1 MIPLERFT
9 EEAREAL
16 ARVQQLLFRL
26 RHNQLDAEHLL
37 LGLLG
42 EPDGL
47 VKAAFQKL
55 DGFQPALLLE
65 WLRTELSRRPV
76 AAQTG
81 SIYVTARA
89 KEALDQALATA
100 QQRGDQF
107 AGTEHLLLALLAD
120 PHDELT
126 LAAQRAG
133 LNRAVLAQ
141 AFEDVRGGRTVDSA
155 SAEGSFQALEKYGVD
170 LTALATD
177 GKLDPVIGREDE
189 ILRLME
195 VLVRRMKNNP
205 VLVGEPGVGKTAVVE
220 GLAQRIVSL
229 QVPEPLEGKRIVAID
244 MGLLIAGAKFRGEF
258 EERLKSVIAE
268 TRAAKG
274 KVILFIDEI
283 HTLVGTGN
291 AEGAMDA
298 ANMLKP
304 ALARGELRLIGAT
317 TNDEYRERIEKDAA
331 LERRFAPVYVD
342 EPSPAEALLILEGL
356 KARYEQHHQ
365 LGISHEAL
373 ETAVRLSE
381 RYIQDRSL
389 PDKAIDL
396 MDEAAAKVRLRTAVE
411 QADSPFARIKRL
423 KVEEDKAW
431 QERDYEAAAQAKAD
445 RLRLEEEN
453 PDAVA
458 QIDGRV
464 PAATVM
470 PEDVAAVVATWTG
483 VPVKS
488 LYTEEAARL
497 LRLEEA
503 LHARVVDQDEAVAAV
518 ADAIRRSRSGL
529 GDPRRPIGSFLFLGP
544 TGVGKTELAKTL
556 ADYLFDDENALLRL
570 DMSEYMEPHTVS
582 RLFGSPPGYV
592 GFDQGGQLTEAVRRR
607 PYQVILFD
615 EVEKAHPEVFNA
627 LLQILD
633 DGRLTDGHG
642 RTVDFRNTVIIM
654 TSNVGSTRAYEK
666 RRDTLGFSTSVDVR
680 ENEQIERRLREELKR
695 TFRPEF
701 LNRIDDV
708 IIFHRLPEASLYRVV
723 DKMLDELRSRL
734 AERQLTLELSDA
746 ARGWLV
752 KNGYDEA
759 YGARP
764 LRRLIQKEVENALAR
779 SVLGSDYG
787 AGDRILVDVVDDRL
801 TFARQS
807 VAGGETEVAAVAEV
821 SQPAAH

>member
-1 MIPLERFT
+1 LIPLEKFT

-16 ARVQQLLFRL
+16 ARVQQLLLRL

-47 VKAAFQKL
+47 IKAAFQKL
-55 DGFQPALLLE
+55 EGFQPALLLE
-65 WLRTELSRRPV
+65 WLRVELSRRPV
-76 AAQTG
+76 AAQPG
-81 SIYVTARA
+81 AIYVTARA
-89 KEALDQALATA
+89 KQALDQALADA

-107 AGTEHLLLALLAD
+107 ASTEHLLLALLAD
-120 PHDELT
+120 PQDELT
-126 LAAQRAG
+126 QAAERAG
-133 LNRAVLAQ
+133 LNRATLAR
-141 AFEDVRGGRTVDSA
+141 AFDEVRGGRTVDSPT
-155 SAEGSFQALEKYGVD
+155 AEGSFQALEKYGVD
-170 LTALATD
+170 LTALAAD

-189 ILRLME
+189 ILRMME
-195 VLVRRMKNNP
+195 VLVRRTKNNP

-220 GLAQRIVSL
+220 GLAQRIASR
-229 QVPEPLEGKRIVAID
+229 QVPEPLEGKRVVALD

-258 EERLKSVIAE
+258 EERLKSVVAE
-268 TRAAKG
+268 TKAAKG
-274 KVILFIDEI
+274 GVILFVDEL

-291 AEGAMDA
+291 AEGALDA

-304 ALARGELRLIGAT
+304 ALARGELRMIGAT
-317 TNDEYRERIEKDAA
+317 THDEYRERIEKDAA
-331 LERRFAPVYVD
+331 LERRFAPVYID
-342 EPSPAEALLILEGL
+342 EPSPEEALLILQGL
-356 KARYEQHHQ
+356 RARYEQHHE
-365 LGISHEAL
+365 LGITQEAL

-381 RYIQDRSL
+381 RYISDRSL

-411 QADSPFARIKRL
+411 QADSPAARIKRL
-423 KVEEDKAW
+423 KTEEDTAW
-431 QERDYEAAAQAKAD
+431 QNRDYEAAAQAKAD

-458 QIDGRV
+458 QLEGRV
-464 PAATVM
+464 PAAIVT
-470 PEDVAAVVATWTG
+470 PEDVAAVVAVWTG

-488 LYTEEAARL
+488 LYTEEAAKL
-497 LRLEEA
+497 LHLEEA
-503 LHARVVDQDEAVAAV
+503 LHARVVDQDEAVIAV

-529 GDPRRPIGSFLFLGP
+529 SDPKRPIGSFLFLGP

-556 ADYLFDDENALLRL
+556 ADYLFDDEDALLRL

-666 RRDTLGFSTSVDVR
+666 RRDTLGFATSAEVR
-680 ENEQIERRLREELKR
+680 EEEQIERRLREELKR

-701 LNRIDDV
+701 LNRIDEV
-708 IIFHRLPEASLYRVV
+708 IVFHRLPEASLFRVV
-723 DKMLDELRSRL
+723 DKMLDELRARL
-734 AERQLTLELSDA
+734 TERQLRLELTDE
-746 ARGWLV
+746 ARAWLV

-764 LRRLIQKEVENALAR
+764 LKRLIQKEVENALAR
-779 SVLGSDYG
+779 QVLGSDVTQ
-787 AGDRILVDVVDDRL
+787 GDRIKVHVLDDRL
-801 TFARQS
+801 AFEVQS
-807 VAGGETEVAAVAEV
+807 SAAENGEVPVAAEV
-821 SQPAAH
+821 SHQAA

>member
-1 MIPLERFT
+1 LIPLERFT

-16 ARVQQLLFRL
+16 ARVQQLLLRL

-55 DGFQPALLLE
+55 DEFQPAMLLE
-65 WLRTELSRRPV
+65 WLRTELSQRPV
-76 AAQTG
+76 AAQTNA
-81 SIYVTARA
+81 IYITARA
-89 KEALDQALATA
+89 KNALDQALADA

-120 PHDELT
+120 PNDELT
-126 LAAQRAG
+126 QAAQRAG
-133 LNRAVLAQ
+133 LRRDVLAR
-141 AFEDVRGGRTVDSA
+141 AFEEVRGGRTVDSPT
-155 SAEGSFQALEKYGVD
+155 AEGSFQALEKYGVD
-170 LTALATD
+170 LTALAAD

-195 VLVRRMKNNP
+195 VLVRRTKNNP

-220 GLAQRIVSL
+220 GLAQRIASG
-229 QVPEPLEGKRIVAID
+229 QVPEPLEGKRVVAID

-268 TRAAKG
+268 TKASNGR
-274 KVILFIDEI
+274 VVLFVDEL
-283 HTLVGTGN
+283 HTLVGAGN
-291 AEGAMDA
+291 AEGALDA

-304 ALARGELRLIGAT
+304 ALARGELRMIGAT
-317 TNDEYRERIEKDAA
+317 THDEYRERIERDAA
-331 LERRFAPVYVD
+331 LERRFAPVFVD
-342 EPSPAEALLILEGL
+342 EPSPAEALQILEGL

-365 LGISHEAL
+365 LGISQEAL
-373 ETAVRLSE
+373 ETAVRLSG
-381 RYIQDRSL
+381 RYIQDRNL

-411 QADSPFARIKRL
+411 QADSPAARIKRL

-431 QERDYEAAAQAKAD
+431 QDRDYEGAAQAKAD

-453 PDAVA
+453 PEALA
-458 QIDGRV
+458 QVEGRV
-464 PAATVM
+464 PNATVT

-488 LYTEEAARL
+488 LYTEEAAKL
-497 LRLEEA
+497 LLLEDA

-529 GDPRRPIGSFLFLGP
+529 GDPKRPIGSFLFLGP

-556 ADYLFDDENALLRL
+556 ADYLFDDEDALLRL

-642 RTVDFRNTVIIM
+642 RTVDFRNTVVIM
-654 TSNVGSTRAYEK
+654 TSNLGSTRAYEK
-666 RRDTLGFSTSVDVR
+666 RRDTLGFGTSAEVR
-680 ENEQIERRLREELKR
+680 EDEQIERRLKEELKR

-701 LNRIDDV
+701 LNRIDEV
-708 IIFHRLPEASLYRVV
+708 IVFHRLPEASLFRVV
-723 DKMLDELRSRL
+723 DKMLDELRARL
-734 AERQLTLELSDA
+734 AERQLTLELTDE

-779 SVLGSDYG
+779 RVLGSDFAEG
-787 AGDRILVDVVDDRL
+787 ERIMVTVDGDRLAFERL
-801 TFARQS
+801 APALEVT
-807 VAGGETEVAAVAEV
+807 ETVTEV
-821 SQPAAH
+821 SQAA

>member
-1 MIPLERFT
+1 LIPLERFT

-16 ARVQQLLFRL
+16 ARVQQLLLRL

-55 DGFQPALLLE
+55 DEFQPAMLLE
-65 WLRTELSRRPV
+65 WLRTELSHRPV
-76 AAQTG
+76 AAQTNA
-81 SIYVTARA
+81 IYITARA
-89 KEALDQALATA
+89 KNALDQALADA

-120 PHDELT
+120 PNDELT
-126 LAAQRAG
+126 QAAQRAG
-133 LNRAVLAQ
+133 LHRDVLAR
-141 AFEDVRGGRTVDSA
+141 AFEEVRGGRTVDSPT
-155 SAEGSFQALEKYGVD
+155 AEGSFQALEKYGVD
-170 LTALATD
+170 LTALAAD

-195 VLVRRMKNNP
+195 VLVRRTKNNP

-220 GLAQRIVSL
+220 GLAQRIASG
-229 QVPEPLEGKRIVAID
+229 QVPEPLEGKRVVAID

-268 TRAAKG
+268 TKASNGR
-274 KVILFIDEI
+274 VVLFVDEL
-283 HTLVGTGN
+283 HTLVGAGN
-291 AEGAMDA
+291 AEGALDA

-304 ALARGELRLIGAT
+304 ALARGELRMIGAT
-317 TNDEYRERIEKDAA
+317 THDEYRERIERDAA
-331 LERRFAPVYVD
+331 LERRFAPVFVD
-342 EPSPAEALLILEGL
+342 EPSPAEALQILEGL
-356 KARYEQHHQ
+356 KSRYEQHHQ
-365 LGISHEAL
+365 LGISQEAL
-373 ETAVRLSE
+373 ETAVRLSG
-381 RYIQDRSL
+381 RYIQDRNL

-411 QADSPFARIKRL
+411 QADSPASRIKRL

-431 QERDYEAAAQAKAD
+431 QDRDYEGAAQAKAD

-453 PDAVA
+453 PEALA
-458 QIDGRV
+458 QVEGRV
-464 PAATVM
+464 PNATVT

-488 LYTEEAARL
+488 LYTEEAAKL
-497 LRLEEA
+497 LLLEDA

-529 GDPRRPIGSFLFLGP
+529 GDPKRPIGSFLFLGP

-556 ADYLFDDENALLRL
+556 ADYLFDDEDALLRL

-642 RTVDFRNTVIIM
+642 RTVDFRNTVVIM

-666 RRDTLGFSTSVDVR
+666 RRDTLGFGTSAEVR
-680 ENEQIERRLREELKR
+680 EDEQIERRLKEELKR

-701 LNRIDDV
+701 LNRIDEV
-708 IIFHRLPEASLYRVV
+708 IVFHRLPEASLFRVV
-723 DKMLDELRSRL
+723 DKMLDELRARL
-734 AERQLTLELSDA
+734 TERQLTLELTDE

-779 SVLGSDYG
+779 RVLGSDFAEG
-787 AGDRILVDVVDDRL
+787 ERIMVTVDEDRL
-801 TFARQS
+801 AFERLAGLPHEQP
-807 VAGGETEVAAVAEV
+807 VAEPVITEV
-821 SQPAAH
+821 SQAA

>member
-1 MIPLERFT
+1 VIPLERFT

-16 ARVQQLLFRL
+16 ARVQQLLLRL

-65 WLRTELSRRPV
+65 WLRTELGRRPV
-76 AAQTG
+76 AAQPG
-81 SIYVTARA
+81 PIYVTPRA
-89 KEALDQALATA
+89 KQALDQALADA

-107 AGTEHLLLALLAD
+107 ASTEHLLLALLAD
-120 PHDELT
+120 PNDELT
-126 LAAQRAG
+126 QAAERAG
-133 LNRAVLAQ
+133 LNRGVLAR
-141 AFEDVRGGRTVDSA
+141 AFEEVRGGRSVDSA
-155 SAEGSFQALEKYGVD
+155 TAEGSFQALEKYGVD
-170 LTALATD
+170 LTALAAE

-195 VLVRRMKNNP
+195 VLVRRTKNNP

-220 GLAQRIVSL
+220 GLAQRITSK
-229 QVPEPLEGKRIVAID
+229 QVPEPLEGKRVVALD

-268 TRAAKG
+268 TKAAKG
-274 KVILFIDEI
+274 AVILFVDEL

-291 AEGAMDA
+291 AEGSLDA

-304 ALARGELRLIGAT
+304 ALARGELRMIGAT
-317 TNDEYRERIEKDAA
+317 THDEYRERIEKDAA
-331 LERRFAPVYVD
+331 LERRFAPIYVD
-342 EPSPAEALLILEGL
+342 EPSAAEALLILQGL
-356 KARYEQHHQ
+356 KARYEQHHE
-365 LGISHEAL
+365 LGISQEAL

-381 RYIQDRSL
+381 RYIQDRML

-411 QADSPFARIKRL
+411 QADSPANQIKRL
-423 KVEEDKAW
+423 KIAEDKAW
-431 QERDYEAAAQAKAD
+431 QDRDYEGAAQAKAD

-453 PDAVA
+453 PDALA
-458 QIDGRV
+458 QVEGRV
-464 PAATVM
+464 PAATVT
-470 PEDVAAVVATWTG
+470 PEDVAAVVAIWTG

-488 LYTEEAARL
+488 LYTEEAAKL
-497 LRLEEA
+497 LHLEEA
-503 LHARVVDQDEAVAAV
+503 LHARVVDQNEAVAAV

-529 GDPRRPIGSFLFLGP
+529 GDPKRPIGSFLFLGP

-615 EVEKAHPEVFNA
+615 EVEKAHPEVFNS

-666 RRDTLGFSTSVDVR
+666 RRDTLGFGTSVEVR
-680 ENEQIERRLREELKR
+680 EDEQIERRLREELKR

-701 LNRIDDV
+701 LNRIDEV
-708 IIFHRLPEASLYRVV
+708 IVFHRLPEASLYMVV
-723 DKMLDELRSRL
+723 DKMLDELRTRL
-734 AERQLTLELSDA
+734 AERQLTLELSDD
-746 ARGWLV
+746 ARAWLV

-779 SVLGSDYG
+779 RVLGSDFSL
-787 AGDRILVDVVDDRL
+787 GDRIMVEVVDDRL
-801 TFARQS
+801 DFKVLTP
-807 VAGGETEVAAVAEV
+807 VGEKATVEDVAEV
-821 SQPAAH
+821 TQAA

>member
-1 MIPLERFT
+1 LIPLERFT
-9 EEAREAL
+9 DEAREVL
-16 ARVQQLLFRL
+16 ARVQQLLLRL

-37 LGLLG
+37 LALLG

-47 VKAAFQKL
+47 VKAVFQKL
-55 DGFQPALLLE
+55 DGFQAEVLLG
-65 WLRTELSRRPV
+65 WLRAELSRRPI
-76 AAQTG
+76 ATQPGA
-81 SIYVTARA
+81 IYLTPRARL
-89 KEALDQALATA
+89 ALDSALADA
-100 QQRGDQF
+100 ERRGDQF

-120 PHDELT
+120 PRDELT
-126 LAAQRAG
+126 QAAERAG
-133 LNRAVLAQ
+133 LTHAALAR
-141 AFEDVRGGRTVDSA
+141 AFEEVRGGRTVDSP
-155 SAEGSFQALEKYGVD
+155 SAEGSFQSLQKYGVD
-170 LTALATD
+170 LTALASD
-177 GKLDPVIGREDE
+177 GKLDPVIGREEE

-195 VLVRRMKNNP
+195 VLVRRTKNNP

-220 GLAQRIVSL
+220 GLAQRIASG
-229 QVPEPLEGKRIVAID
+229 QVPEPLEGKRLVALD

-258 EERLKSVIAE
+258 EERLKAVVAE
-268 TRAAKG
+268 TKASNG
-274 KVILFIDEI
+274 KVILFLDEV
-283 HTLVGTGN
+283 HTLVGSGN
-291 AEGAMDA
+291 AEGALDG
-298 ANMLKP
+298 ANLLKP

-342 EPSPAEALLILEGL
+342 EPSPEEALQILEGL
-356 KARYEQHHQ
+356 KSRYEQHHQ
-365 LGISHEAL
+365 LDISQEAL
-373 ETAVRLSE
+373 QTAVRLSE

-396 MDEAAAKVRLRTAVE
+396 MDEAAAKVRLRTATQ
-411 QADSPFARIKRL
+411 QADSPVAQIKRL
-423 KVEEDKAW
+423 RVEEDTAW
-431 QERDYEAAAQAKAD
+431 QNRDYEGAARAKAD
-445 RLRLEEEN
+445 RLRLEEEH
-453 PDAVA
+453 PEAVD
-458 QIDGRV
+458 QIEGRAPGAV
-464 PAATVM
+464 VT

-488 LYTEEAARL
+488 LYTEEAAKL
-497 LRLEEA
+497 LHLEEA
-503 LHARVVDQDEAVAAV
+503 LHARVVDQDEAVIAV

-556 ADYLFDDENALLRL
+556 AEYLFDDEDALLRM

-592 GFDQGGQLTEAVRRR
+592 GYDQGGQLTEAVRRR

-666 RRDTLGFSTSVDVR
+666 RRDTLGFSTSAEVR
-680 ENEQIERRLREELKR
+680 EEEQIERRLRDELKR

-701 LNRIDDV
+701 LNRIDEV
-708 IIFHRLPEASLYRVV
+708 IIFHRLPEASLYMVV
-723 DKMLDELRSRL
+723 DRMLGDLRARL
-734 AERQLTLELSDA
+734 AERLLSLELTDE
-746 ARGWLV
+746 ARAWLV
-752 KNGYDEA
+752 TNGYDEA

-764 LRRLIQKEVENALAR
+764 LRRLIQKEIENALAR
-779 SVLGSDYG
+779 RVLGEEFG
-787 AGDRILVDVVDDRL
+787 AGDVIRVTIVDDRL
-801 TFARQS
+801 SFERLTP
-807 VAGGETEVAAVAEV
+807 AGSGAAVVAQEV
-821 SQPAAH
+821 PQAA

>member
-1 MIPLERFT
+1 M
-9 EEAREAL
+9 
-16 ARVQQLLFRL
+16 RVQQLLQRL

-37 LGLLG
+37 LALLG

-47 VKAAFQKL
+47 IKAAFQKL
-55 DGFQPALLLE
+55 DGFQPAVLLG
-65 WLRTELSRRPV
+65 WLRAELGRRPLSTQSGAV
-76 AAQTG
+76 YLTP
-81 SIYVTARA
+81 RA
-89 KEALDQALATA
+89 KLAFDAALADA
-100 QQRGDQF
+100 DRRGDQF

-120 PHDELT
+120 PRDELT
-126 LAAQRAG
+126 QAAERAG
-133 LNRAVLAQ
+133 LNRAALAA
-141 AFEDVRGGRTVDSA
+141 AFEDVRGGRSVDSPT
-155 SAEGSFQALEKYGVD
+155 AESSFQALEKYGVD
-170 LTALATD
+170 LTALASE
-177 GKLDPVIGREDE
+177 GKLDPVIGREEE

-195 VLVRRMKNNP
+195 VLVRRTKNNP

-220 GLAQRIVSL
+220 GLAQRIASG
-229 QVPEPLEGKRIVAID
+229 QVPEPLEGKRVVGLD

-258 EERLKSVIAE
+258 EERLKAVVAE
-268 TRAAKG
+268 TKASHG
-274 KVILFIDEI
+274 QVILFLDEL
-283 HTLVGTGN
+283 HTLVGSGN
-291 AEGAMDA
+291 AEGALDG
-298 ANMLKP
+298 ANLLKP

-342 EPSPAEALLILEGL
+342 EPSPEEALQILEGL

-365 LGISHEAL
+365 LDISQEAL
-373 ETAVRLSE
+373 QTAVKLSE

-396 MDEAAAKVRLRTAVE
+396 MDEAAAKVRLRTAVQ
-411 QADSPFARIKRL
+411 QADSPAARIKRL
-423 KVEEDKAW
+423 KAEEDTAW
-431 QERDYEAAAQAKAD
+431 QNRDYEAAASAKAD
-445 RLRLEEEN
+445 RLRLEEEH
-453 PDAVA
+453 PEAMA
-458 QIDGRV
+458 QVEGRA
-464 PAATVM
+464 PGATVT

-488 LYTEEAARL
+488 LYTEEATRL
-497 LRLEEA
+497 LHLEDA
-503 LHARVVDQDEAVAAV
+503 LHARVVDQHDAVAAV

-529 GDPRRPIGSFLFLGP
+529 GDPKRPIGSFLFLGP

-615 EVEKAHPEVFNA
+615 EIEKAHPEVFNA

-654 TSNVGSTRAYEK
+654 TSNVGSMRAYEK
-666 RRDTLGFSTSVDVR
+666 RRDSLGFGTSAEVR
-680 ENEQIERRLREELKR
+680 EDEQIERRLREELKR

-708 IIFHRLPEASLYRVV
+708 IIFHRLPQASLFKVV
-723 DKMLDELRSRL
+723 DRMLSDLRARM
-734 AERQLTLELSDA
+734 AERGLRLELTDA
-746 ARGWLV
+746 AREWLV

-759 YGARP
+759 FGARP

-779 SVLGSDYG
+779 RVL
-787 AGDRILVDVVDDRL
+787 ANEFGDGDCIKIDVVDDRL
-801 TFARQS
+801 SFERLSPTGS
-807 VAGGETEVAAVAEV
+807 EVPSVAEV
-821 SQPAAH
+821 TQAA

>member
-1 MIPLERFT
+1 VIPLERFT
-9 EEAREAL
+9 DEAREAL
-16 ARVQQLLFRL
+16 ARVQQLLLRL
-26 RHNQLDAEHLL
+26 RHNQLDTEHLL
-37 LGLLG
+37 LALLG

-47 VKAAFQKL
+47 VKAAFEKL
-55 DGFQPALLLE
+55 DGFQPALLLK
-65 WLRTELSRRPV
+65 WLRDELGRRPI
-76 AAQTG
+76 AAQNG
-81 SIYVTARA
+81 AIYITARA
-89 KEALDQALATA
+89 RQALDTALNDA
-100 QQRGDQF
+100 QKRGDQF
-107 AGTEHLLLALLAD
+107 ASTEHLLLALLAD
-120 PHDELT
+120 PRDELT
-126 LAAQRAG
+126 QAAERAG
-133 LNRAVLAQ
+133 LSRQALAQ
-141 AFEDVRGGRTVDSA
+141 AFAEVRGGRPVDSA
-155 SAEGSFQALEKYGVD
+155 TAEGSFQALEKYGVD
-170 LTALATD
+170 LTKLAEE

-195 VLVRRMKNNP
+195 VLVRRTKNNP

-220 GLAQRIVSL
+220 GLAQRIASE
-229 QVPEPLEGKRIVAID
+229 QVPEPLHGKRLVALD

-258 EERLKSVIAE
+258 EERLKSVVAE
-268 TRAAKG
+268 TKASSG
-274 KVILFIDEI
+274 KVILFLDEL
-283 HTLVGTGN
+283 HTLVGSGN
-291 AEGAMDA
+291 AEGALDG
-298 ANMLKP
+298 ANLLKP

-342 EPSPAEALLILEGL
+342 EPSPEEALQILEGL
-356 KARYEQHHQ
+356 KPRYEQHHQ
-365 LGISHEAL
+365 LGISQEAL
-373 ETAVRLSE
+373 QTAVRLSE

-396 MDEAAAKVRLRTAVE
+396 MDEAAAKVRLRTASA
-411 QADSPFARIKRL
+411 QADSPAAQIKRL
-423 KVEEDKAW
+423 RAEEDAAW
-431 QERDYEAAAQAKAD
+431 SNRDYEAAARAKAD
-445 RLRLEEEN
+445 RLRLEEEH
-453 PDAVA
+453 PDAVE
-458 QIDGRV
+458 QIEGRAPTAIV
-464 PAATVM
+464 T

-497 LRLEEA
+497 LHLEEA
-503 LHARVVDQDEAVAAV
+503 LHARVVDQDEAVVAV

-529 GDPRRPIGSFLFLGP
+529 GDPKRPIGSFLFLGP

-556 ADYLFDDENALLRL
+556 ADYLFDDEDALLRL

-666 RRDTLGFSTSVDVR
+666 RRDTLGFSSGTAAEVR
-680 ENEQIERRLREELKR
+680 EEEQIERRLREELKR

-701 LNRIDDV
+701 LNRIDEV
-708 IIFHRLPEASLYRVV
+708 IIFHRLPEESLYQVV
-723 DKMLDELRSRL
+723 DKMLGDLRTRL
-734 AERQLTLELSDA
+734 SERGLALELTDE
-746 ARGWLV
+746 ARKWLV
-752 KNGYDEA
+752 ENGYDEA

-764 LRRLIQKEVENALAR
+764 LRRLIQKEVENELAR
-779 SVLGSDYG
+779 RVLANEFAS
-787 AGDRILVDVVDDRL
+787 GDGVRVSVVDGRL
-801 TFARQS
+801 SFERLVRADVS
-807 VAGGETEVAAVAEV
+807 PVTEEVVQAA
-821 SQPAAH
+821 

>member
-1 MIPLERFT
+1 
-9 EEAREAL
+9 
-16 ARVQQLLFRL
+16 LLLRL

-55 DGFQPALLLE
+55 DEFQPAMLLE

-76 AAQTG
+76 AAQAG
-81 SIYVTARA
+81 AIYVTARA
-89 KEALDQALATA
+89 KNALDQALDDA
-100 QQRGDQF
+100 QRRGDQF

-120 PHDELT
+120 PNDELT
-126 LAAQRAG
+126 QAAERAG
-133 LNRAVLAQ
+133 LQRGVLAR
-141 AFEDVRGGRTVDSA
+141 AFEEVRGGRTVDSA
-155 SAEGSFQALEKYGVD
+155 TAEGTFQALEKYGVD
-170 LTALATD
+170 LTALAVE
-177 GKLDPVIGREDE
+177 GKLDPVIGREEE

-195 VLVRRMKNNP
+195 VLVRRTKNNP

-220 GLAQRIVSL
+220 GLAQRISSR
-229 QVPEPLEGKRIVAID
+229 QVPEPLEGKRIIALD

-268 TRAAKG
+268 TKASGG
-274 KVILFIDEI
+274 KVILFVDEL

-291 AEGAMDA
+291 AEGSLDA
-298 ANMLKP
+298 SNLLKP
-304 ALARGELRLIGAT
+304 SLARGELRMIGAT
-317 TNDEYRERIEKDAA
+317 THDEYRERIEKDSA
-331 LERRFAPVYVD
+331 LERRFAPVYID
-342 EPSPAEALLILEGL
+342 EPSPAEALQILEGL
-356 KARYEQHHQ
+356 KARYEQHHE
-365 LGISHEAL
+365 LGITQEAL

-381 RYIQDRSL
+381 RYIQHRSL

-411 QADSPFARIKRL
+411 QVDSPASRIKRL
-423 KVEEDKAW
+423 KVDEDKAW
-431 QERDYEAAAQAKAD
+431 QDRDYETAAQAKAD

-453 PDAVA
+453 PDALA
-458 QIDGRV
+458 QVEGRL
-464 PAATVM
+464 PNATVT
-470 PEDVAAVVATWTG
+470 PEDIAAVVAIWTG

-488 LYTEEAARL
+488 LYTEEAAKL
-497 LRLEEA
+497 LHLEEA
-503 LHARVVDQDEAVAAV
+503 LHARVVDQDQAVDAV

-529 GDPRRPIGSFLFLGP
+529 GDPKRPIGSFLFLGP

-556 ADYLFDDENALLRL
+556 ADYLFDDETALLRL

-615 EVEKAHPEVFNA
+615 EVEKAHPEVFNS

-666 RRDTLGFSTSVDVR
+666 RRDTLGFGTSAEVKED
-680 ENEQIERRLREELKR
+680 EQIERRLREELKR

-701 LNRIDDV
+701 LNRIDEV
-708 IIFHRLPEASLYRVV
+708 IVFHRLPEESLFKVV
-723 DKMLDELRSRL
+723 DKMLNELRARL
-734 AERQLTLELSDA
+734 AERKLSMVVTDDA
-746 ARGWLV
+746 RAWLV

-779 SVLGSDYG
+779 KVLGSDFNE
-787 AGDRILVDVVDDRL
+787 GDRITVGVADDRL
-801 TFARQS
+801 SFERLAASSEAEQIT
-807 VAGGETEVAAVAEV
+807 ETVAEV
-821 SQPAAH
+821 SQQAA

>member
-1 MIPLERFT
+1 LIPLEKLT
-9 EEAREAL
+9 DEAREAL
-16 ARVQQLLFRL
+16 ARVQQLLLRL

-47 VKAAFQKL
+47 IKAAFEKL
-55 DGFQPALLLE
+55 EGFQPAVLLE
-65 WLRTELSRRPV
+65 WLRTELGRRPV
-76 AAQTG
+76 AAQPG
-81 SIYVTARA
+81 AIYLTPRA
-89 KEALDQALATA
+89 KQALDAALADA
-100 QQRGDQF
+100 ERRGDKF
-107 AGTEHLLLALLAD
+107 VGTEHVLLALISDRLD
-120 PHDELT
+120 PLT
-126 LAAQRAG
+126 QAAERAG
-133 LNRAVLAQ
+133 LSYAALAK
-141 AFEDVRGGRTVDSA
+141 AFEEVRGGRGVDSP
-155 SAEGSFQALEKYGVD
+155 SAESSFQALEKYGVD
-170 LTALATD
+170 LTKLANE

-195 VLVRRMKNNP
+195 VLVRRTKNNP

-220 GLAQRIVSL
+220 GLAQRIASG
-229 QVPEPLEGKRIVAID
+229 QVPEPLEGKRLVALD

-258 EERLKSVIAE
+258 EERLKSVVSE
-268 TRAAKG
+268 TKASNG
-274 KVILFIDEI
+274 KVILFLDEL
-283 HTLVGTGN
+283 HTLVGSGN
-291 AEGAMDA
+291 AEGSLDG
-298 ANMLKP
+298 ANLLKP

-342 EPSPAEALLILEGL
+342 EPSPEEALQILEGL
-356 KARYEQHHQ
+356 RARYEQHHQ
-365 LGISHEAL
+365 LGISQEAL
-373 ETAVRLSE
+373 QTAVRLSE

-411 QADSPFARIKRL
+411 QADSPAAQIKRL
-423 KVEEDKAW
+423 RTEEDLAW
-431 QERDYEAAAQAKAD
+431 SNRDYEAAARAKAD
-445 RLRLEEEN
+445 RLRLEDEH
-453 PDAVA
+453 PDALDLVE
-458 QIDGRV
+458 GRAPTAV
-464 PAATVM
+464 VT

-488 LYTEEAARL
+488 LYTEEAAKL
-497 LRLEEA
+497 LQLEEA
-503 LHARVVDQDEAVAAV
+503 LHARVVDQDEAVVAV

-529 GDPRRPIGSFLFLGP
+529 GDPKRPIGSFLFLGP

-556 ADYLFDDENALLRL
+556 ADYLFDDEDALLRL

-615 EVEKAHPEVFNA
+615 EIEKAHPEVFNA

-654 TSNVGSTRAYEK
+654 TSNVGSTRAYER
-666 RRDTLGFSTSVDVR
+666 RRDTLGFSQGTSAEVR
-680 ENEQIERRLREELKR
+680 EDEQIERRLREELKR

-701 LNRIDDV
+701 LNRIDEV

-723 DKMLDELRSRL
+723 DKMLADLRSRL
-734 AERQLTLELSDA
+734 AERGLSLELSGE
-746 ARGWLV
+746 ARAWLV

-764 LRRLIQKEVENALAR
+764 LKRLIQKEIENALAR
-779 SVLGSDYG
+779 RVLGNEFAD
-787 AGDRILVDVVDDRL
+787 GDTVRVNIVDDRL
-801 TFARQS
+801 AFERLTS
-807 VAGGETEVAAVAEV
+807 PVPEVAPVVTEVA
-821 SQPAAH
+821 QAA